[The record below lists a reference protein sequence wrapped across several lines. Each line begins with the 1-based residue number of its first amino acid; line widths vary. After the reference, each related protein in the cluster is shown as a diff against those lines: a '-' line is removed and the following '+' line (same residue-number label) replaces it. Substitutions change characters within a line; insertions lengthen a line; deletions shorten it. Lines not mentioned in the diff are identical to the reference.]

1 MSPTL
6 TCTPPQPNAPRP
18 LSLRARLLLWF
29 YRHIVKARLA
39 NPMEL
44 ARVQALLTRLDRWL
58 GGGGRGFNRERISA
72 HGVAADWIGVDAIK
86 SDRVILYLHGGG
98 FMFRTPRLH
107 ARLAARLCQTLG
119 ARALMPHYRLA
130 PEHPLPAAHEDC
142 FAAYRWL
149 LEQGQDPARIIV
161 IGDSAGGLLTLATL
175 QRIRD
180 AGLPLPACAVMF
192 SPGTCVDAI
201 RQLDARATENDPMI
215 GAGALDLLQRTVVAE
230 VAAHDPAVSPCAGS
244 LHGLPPLLLQAGSTE
259 VLLHQSEI
267 AAAQAHNAGTHAELQ
282 IWPHMPHVWQAVH
295 WLPEAQQA
303 LACVGEFV
311 ERHSQTQANASRDQT
326 STSPQAQ
333 TSRRSTEHKD
343 FL

>member
-6 TCTPPQPNAPRP
+6 SCVPPQPNVPQP
-18 LSLRARLLLWF
+18 LSLRARLLLWV
-29 YRHIVKARLA
+29 YRHIVKPRLA
-39 NPMEL
+39 KPMKL
-44 ARVQALLTRLDRWL
+44 TRVQTLLSRLDRWL
-58 GGGGRGFNRERISA
+58 GIGGSRFSRERVSA
-72 HGVAADWIGVDAIK
+72 HGIAADWISVDAPG

-107 ARLAARLCQTLG
+107 GRLAARLCLTLG

-149 LEQGQDPARIIV
+149 LDQGQDPARIIV

-230 VAAHDPAVSPCAGS
+230 VAVHDPAVSPCAGS

-311 ERHSQTQANASRDQT
+311 ERNSQTQANASQDQT

-333 TSRRSTEHKD
+333 TPCRSTEHKD